1 MAAVDAFGTV
11 WAFDPAGGTAYVDVA
26 DVTEIGVLDVSAETI
41 EATVHGSPG
50 GWREFI
56 GGLKD
61 GGELSMSINYDP
73 ALHGT
78 IFDNVGV
85 DGVAHLITLPDA
97 GAATVAFGGIITGL
111 SVSAPM
117 DEKLSAEV
125 TIKVT
130 GAPVI
135 TP

>member
-11 WAFDPAGGTAYVDVA
+11 WAMDPAGGSTYVDVA

-41 EATVHGSPG
+41 ETTAHDSAG
-50 GWREFI
+50 GWRTYI

-61 GGELSMSINYDP
+61 GGELKMSVNYDP
-73 ALHGT
+73 AKHGT
-78 IFDNVGV
+78 IFSAVGK
-85 DGVAHLITLPDA
+85 DGVTHELTLTDA
-97 GAATVAFGGIITGL
+97 GAAVVTFKGIITGF
-111 SVSAPM
+111 SVGAPM
-117 DEKLSAEV
+117 DDKLTAEV
-125 TIKVT
+125 TIKVS

>member
-11 WAFDPAGGTAYVDVA
+11 WAFDPAGGAVYVDVA

-41 EATVHGSPG
+41 ETTVHGSAG
-50 GWREFI
+50 GWRTFI

-78 IFDNVGV
+78 IFSAIGV
-85 DGVAHLITLPDA
+85 DGVTHEITLADA
-97 GAATVAFGGIITGL
+97 GAAVITFTGIITGL
-111 SVSAPM
+111 SVGAPM
-117 DEKLSAEV
+117 DDKMTGDVS
-125 TIKVT
+125 IKVS

>member
-1 MAAVDAFGTV
+1 MAGVDAFGTV
-11 WAFDPAGGTAYVDVA
+11 WAFDPAGGTAFTDVA

-41 EATVHGSPG
+41 EVTSHDSAG

-61 GGELSMSINYDP
+61 GGSLSMSVNYDP

-78 IFDNVGV
+78 IFSNIGV
-85 DGVAHLITLPDA
+85 DGVAHQITLTDA
-97 GAATVAFGGIITGL
+97 GAAVVTFDGIITAL
-111 SVSAPM
+111 SVGAPM
-117 DEKLSAEV
+117 DDKLAADV

-130 GAPVI
+130 GAPTI